1 MNNNST
7 KLNFNELNLNRLNL
21 NELKTILYVQKNI
34 SDDNKKIIQNIIQ
47 KKIINSINI
56 NNKNKNDGNSDN
68 NKQNKIDKINK
79 TDNNRFTNKHTVK
92 SIDEYDFNINI
103 DSKTNTNTNSDTDTD
118 SDIDRNKFCDK
129 NNRKNKNQN
138 ITKTSEKLL
147 NRLTSEALYINNIGG
162 DITNIS
168 RPFSE
173 EPSFT
178 KLNELGKRK
187 YIKKI

>member
-21 NELKTILYVQKNI
+21 NELKTILYVQKNL

-47 KKIINSINI
+47 KKIINSID
-56 NNKNKNDGNSDN
+56 NNNNNKNDGNSDN

-79 TDNNRFTNKHTVK
+79 TDNNKFTNKHIVK

-103 DSKTNTNTNSDTDTD
+103 DSETSVNSDSD

-147 NRLTSEALYINNIGG
+147 NRLTSEAQYINNIGG